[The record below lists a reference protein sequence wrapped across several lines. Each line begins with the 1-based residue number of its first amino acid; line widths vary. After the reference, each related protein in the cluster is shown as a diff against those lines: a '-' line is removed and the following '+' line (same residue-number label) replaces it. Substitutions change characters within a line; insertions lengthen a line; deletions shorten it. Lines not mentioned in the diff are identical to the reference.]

1 MQLPSKS
8 TLQAYTGAFLHDPGS
23 DSSCITDQVARY
35 VLFCEGLK
43 QDGKQ
48 ESQKVGALI
57 FDEVKVI
64 SCLMWN
70 SRSHKVIGLSMS
82 HEELSSLVDI
92 YQVLSDVTIEQ
103 TSYTLQLLWKH
114 LTSSIDIVGP
124 YFTCCET

>member
-1 MQLPSKS
+1 M
-8 TLQAYTGAFLHDPGS
+8 
-23 DSSCITDQVARY
+23 ARY

-92 YQVLSDVTIEQ
+92 YQVLSNVTIEQ

-124 YFTCCET
+124 YFTCCETLKSKFVLSCVLETVKLFKLHELDTGNYV